1 MVNNR
6 AWMVRAGNDN
16 ELIDEFIENSWL
28 AIGWADIGDLS
39 NADSREEVKDRYY
52 QTYDHSVSRAGVNA
66 GQIHRFSNV
75 MAEGDLVLTYD
86 KSAREYHV
94 GTVSSEY
101 RWKPSGYPDGYPHV
115 RDVEWDKVID
125 RDDFSTPVK
134 NTLGSVLTIFSLD
147 ERREAIDRVL
157 YGEESE
163 EDDSDEEED
172 VPAYHEDVEATAEDL
187 ISDIIANIDP
197 FDFEELVAALLRAM
211 DYSTKLTSDGADYG
225 VDIIAHPDALGFE
238 EPLVKVQVKHRESKM
253 GSSDIRDFIGTLDSG
268 EMGLYVS
275 SGGYTSSAH
284 DEVERTSSR
293 ITLLDRD
300 DFIELLIEHY
310 DDIDSEYKA
319 FVPLTPVYIPTK
331 EP

>member
-1 MVNNR
+1 
-6 AWMVRAGNDN
+6 MVRAGNDN
-16 ELIDEFIENSWL
+16 ELIDDFFEESWV
-28 AIGWADIGDLS
+28 AIGWGTLGDLS
-39 NADSREEVKDRYY
+39 NVNSREAVKDQYN
-52 QTYDHSVSRAGVNA
+52 QAYDHSSSRAAVNA

-94 GTVSSEY
+94 GTVASEY

-115 RDVEWDKVID
+115 RDVDWDEVVD
-125 RDDFSTPVK
+125 RDEFSTPVK
-134 NTLGSVLTIFSLD
+134 NTLGSVLTVFSLD

-157 YGEESE
+157 SGEESE
-163 EDDSDEEED
+163 EEEAEEDQD

-211 DYSTKLTSDGADYG
+211 DYSTELTSEGADYG
-225 VDIIAHPDALGFE
+225 VDVIAHPDALGFE

-275 SGGYTSSAH
+275 SGGYTSNAR
-284 DEVERTSSR
+284 DEIERTSKR

-300 DFIELLIEHY
+300 KFIELLIEHY
-310 DDIDSEYKA
+310 DDIESEYKA
-319 FVPLTPVYIPTK
+319 FIPLKQVYIPTK